1 VRTLFG
7 PLAWPLVPLELALSV
22 PGLLMFA
29 ANLEILLRSRV
40 SEGANDNLSA
50 VAALCV
56 LAERLAVDRP
66 RDVEIVLVAT
76 GCEEAGWG
84 GARALAREQEQQWD
98 KERTVVIA
106 LDCLSNGELR
116 YVCAEGEVSR
126 IPIPAWLD
134 RLVREVAASD
144 PRFARMTGFEA
155 PIGGTDATAFLAR
168 GWQAMALVAVDP
180 DLGMPRHYHR
190 STDTLEQL
198 DLDQLMSSIDFT
210 EKLVRALMHRGT

>member
-1 VRTLFG
+1 
-7 PLAWPLVPLELALSV
+7 
-22 PGLLMFA
+22 
-29 ANLEILLRSRV
+29 
-40 SEGANDNLSA
+40 
-50 VAALCV
+50 
-56 LAERLAVDRP
+56 
-66 RDVEIVLVAT
+66 VAT